1 MVFAGMGQMAG
12 SALSQERLLLE
23 YIERLSRN
31 LEGQRVVQI
40 HLSRLRPYNKRMQH
54 VRLASAAFD
63 AMVSVFEGQSFLLD
77 NSDIIWV
84 GKCPNPTELDAAVM
98 KVRYLF
104 SEDPLTHGT
113 EEDDIARFCTW
124 YVLAYQYDDVVDLVK
139 QMMRDADR
147 RRRAPPPRA
156 GSSAAAAGETKAL
169 DPKLLIRVKA
179 DFEKFNLARL
189 LHRQPIAVILP
200 NLPKPDVVFHEIYVS
215 IGDLRMAIAPNVDIL
230 ADVWLFQYLTQALD
244 TRLLALLTGSDDPAL
259 TTSFSINLN
268 VSTVLSPAFVNFDA
282 SLKHVARGTV
292 VVELREID
300 IFGDIASYMFARD
313 FLHERGYRVCLDGL
327 SHRTIGF
334 IEREK
339 LGIDLMKLMWNPTL
353 VDDLSQRNH
362 AELQDAINRAGRA
375 RIIVSRAESAEAVR
389 FGQQLGITMFQGFY
403 VDKLVASR

>member
-1 MVFAGMGQMAG
+1 MVFAGMGQVTT

-31 LEGQRVVQI
+31 LDGQRVIQI
-40 HLSRLRPYNKRMQH
+40 YLSRLRPYNKRMQH

-63 AMVSVFEGQSFLLD
+63 AMVSGFEGQSFLLD
-77 NSDIIWV
+77 NCDLVWV

-98 KVRYLF
+98 KVRHLF

-124 YVLAYQYDDVVDLVK
+124 YVLAYQYDDIVDLIK
-139 QMMRDADR
+139 QLMREADR
-147 RRRAPPPRA
+147 KRRAPVPRA
-156 GSSAAAAGETKAL
+156 GSIAASGEIKPL
-169 DPKLLIRVKA
+169 DPKTLGRVKG
-179 DFEKFNLARL
+179 DFEKFNLSRL
-189 LHRQPIAVILP
+189 LHRQPVAVILP
-200 NLPKPDVVFHEIYVS
+200 NVPKPDVVFHEIYVS
-215 IGDLRMAIAPNVDIL
+215 IGDLRMAVAPNVDFH
-230 ADVWLFQYLTQALD
+230 ADVWLFQYLTQSLD
-244 TRLLALLTGSDDPAL
+244 NRLLAMLTGSDDPAL
-259 TTSFSINLN
+259 ATSFSINMN
-268 VSTVLSPAFVNFDA
+268 VATILSPAFVNFDA

-300 IFGDIASYMFARD
+300 IFADVASYMFARD

-327 SHRTIGF
+327 THRTVGF
-334 IEREK
+334 IERDK
-339 LGIDLMKLMWNPTL
+339 LGVDLLKLMWNPTL

-362 AELQDAINRAGRA
+362 ADLQDAVNRAGRA
-375 RIIVSRAESAEAVR
+375 RVIVSRAESDEAVR